1 VKKNILR
8 TQNGFTLLEVM
19 IAFAILAFI
28 LGSVFIT
35 QSSSLSSSGRAR
47 QVTIATNLAKNF
59 IAEREMLYENRP
71 FDKIEPKQG
80 GSFPAPH
87 DQYKWKIEIAEV
99 DFAPLTGLLLK
110 ASEASGQ
117 MNAEQASMLLK
128 FFEKY
133 LKDSVR
139 RMTVTIE
146 YPDGKGS
153 SNLTFTELLVNYDA
167 EFAGG

>member
-1 VKKNILR
+1 VSRILR
-8 TQNGFTLLEVM
+8 SEKAFTLLEVM

-35 QSSSLSSSGRAR
+35 QSASLSSSGRAR
-47 QVTIATNLAKNF
+47 QVITVTNLAKNF

-71 FDKIEPKQG
+71 FDKIEEKQAG
-80 GSFPAPH
+80 TFPAPH

-99 DFAPLTGLLLK
+99 DFAPLTNLLLK
-110 ASEASGQ
+110 ASEQSGQ
-117 MNAEQASMLLK
+117 MNGEQASMLLK

-146 YPDGKGS
+146 YPDGKGTS
-153 SNLTFTELLVNYDA
+153 SLTFTELLINYDA

>member
-1 VKKNILR
+1 MKRAILSNQR
-8 TQNGFTLLEVM
+8 GFTLLEVM

-35 QSSSLSSSGRAR
+35 QSASLQSSGRAR
-47 QVTIATNLAKNF
+47 QVIIATNLARNF
-59 IAEREMLYENRP
+59 ITERELLYENRP
-71 FDKIEPKQG
+71 FDKIETKQAG
-80 GSFPAPH
+80 TFPAPN
-87 DQYKWKIEIAEV
+87 DQFKWKIEIEEV
-99 DFAPLTGLLLK
+99 DFAPLTGMLLK
-110 ASEASGQ
+110 ANESSGQ
-117 MNAEQASMLLK
+117 MNGEQASMLLK

-146 YPDGKGS
+146 YPDGKAS
-153 SNLTFTELLVNYDA
+153 STLTFTELLINYDA